1 MKARKILYI
10 ILLLVLVSI
19 ASINS
24 AIKYESYMYS
34 SPYGSDT
41 PQGSA
46 LKGHGDTTLTLY
58 PLVNYAVIDYGSFKQ
73 TGFYQE
79 SDKELTIYTGLDSV
93 QRLCKLKNGD
103 VGMQL
108 VGNMMLSFRKI

>member
-1 MKARKILYI
+1 MKTRKILYI
-10 ILLLVLVSI
+10 IMLLVLVSI
-19 ASINS
+19 VSISS

-34 SPYGSDT
+34 SPYGADT
-41 PQGSA
+41 PQGNV

-58 PLVNYAVIDYGSFKQ
+58 PLVHYAVIDYGSFKQ
-73 TGFYQE
+73 EGFYE
-79 SDKELTIYTGLDSV
+79 DSEKELIIYTGLDSV